1 MAGEDAAADGE
12 DTATSSS
19 AANPQKKGGAPA
31 KSKQKRMV
39 TRMWRGIFGGGGDDY
54 EKRLSY
60 LSREEASVHARM
72 KRRAIRSRG
81 TFRNI
86 IVLSAVLEVIAVTYA
101 FLTRSLDL
109 DWRMR
114 AIRMLPMFALPVIS
128 VLIYSALKNL
138 MRILERKDQKT
149 LEKLRA
155 ERQAQID
162 ELKEKTNYYTTQ
174 QLIQRYDLD
183 PAAKAAAATV
193 LASKLGADSGLKVF
207 LGDES
212 AAATGKSNDTE
223 IIQSKGLRN
232 RKPSHA
238 RSNSTGALQ
247 QFSGDDASINYNTE
261 EDEVALQNQTFVEHY
276 KGPNPND
283 GGLLARILN
292 LLVGEDP
299 TQSYALICGNCHMH
313 NGLARK
319 EDYPYITYYCPHCHA
334 LNGSQRVE
342 DRLPDSSSG
351 RATPGTSSDGSIH
364 SSASSLTGTPVSS
377 KLSPLQGLP
386 EGIEEV
392 SGM

>member
-1 MAGEDAAADGE
+1 MDDTAASGEDP
-12 DTATSSS
+12 TTSSS
-19 AANPQKKGGAPA
+19 SVANQQKKGGAA
-31 KSKQKRMV
+31 SKSIV
-39 TRMWRGIFGGGGDDY
+39 SRMWRGIFGGGSDDY

-60 LSREEASVHARM
+60 LSKEEASVHARM
-72 KRRAIRSRG
+72 KRRAINSR
-81 TFRNI
+81 RISNNI
-86 IVLSAVLEVIAVTYA
+86 IVLSVVFEVIAVIYA
-101 FLTRSLDL
+101 LMTTRSIDL
-109 DWRMR
+109 DWKTR
-114 AIRMLPMFALPVIS
+114 AIRVLPMFVIPVLSIF
-128 VLIYSALKNL
+128 LYSALKNL
-138 MRILERKDQKT
+138 TRMFERKDQKT

-155 ERQAQID
+155 ERQAKID

-183 PAAKAAAATV
+183 PAVKAAAATV

-207 LGDES
+207 LGNES
-212 AAATGKSNDTE
+212 SVATGRSNDAE
-223 IIQSKGLRN
+223 IVQSKDLRN

-238 RSNSTGALQ
+238 RSNSAGALQ
-247 QFSGDDASINYNTE
+247 QFSGDNASLNYNTK

-276 KGPNPND
+276 QGPNPNE
-283 GGLLARILN
+283 GGWLARILN

-334 LNGSQRVE
+334 LNGSQRAE
-342 DRLPDSSSG
+342 DRVPDSSSG
-351 RATPGTSSDGSIH
+351 RATPGTSSDGSIL
-364 SSASSLTGTPVSS
+364 SSASSLTGTPVAS